1 MGKKGPLSIVAMYE
15 AQLTQKPLSIQA
27 AFWFSSQH
35 RELQS
40 LYGEIFHL
48 NAKFLINISIKYNTL
63 NKLYIPNY
71 DRIVYGI

>member
-35 RELQS
+35 REMQS
-40 LYGEIFHL
+40 LCGEIFHL
-48 NAKFLINISIKYNTL
+48 NAKFLITWKY
-63 NKLYIPNY
+63 KYK
-71 DRIVYGI
+71 V